1 MIEETLKKT
10 SPLKV
15 HFNSPCV
22 SRREMLL
29 TVYILPL
36 FHLIMHIDIY
46 PGTSAIVL
54 LLILNQLSTC
64 PLP

>member
-1 MIEETLKKT
+1 MIEETLKET

-15 HFNSPCV
+15 HFNSPHV
-22 SRREMLL
+22 SRRKMLL

-46 PGTSAIVL
+46 PGTLAIAL
-54 LLILNQLSTC
+54 LLIKIS
-64 PLP
+64 

>member
-1 MIEETLKKT
+1 MIEETLKEM

-22 SRREMLL
+22 SRKKMPL

-46 PGTSAIVL
+46 PGRSALAL
-54 LLILNQLSTC
+54 LLIKIS
-64 PLP
+64 

>member
-1 MIEETLKKT
+1 MIEETLKEM

-15 HFNSPCV
+15 HFNSPRV
-22 SRREMLL
+22 SRRKMLL

-46 PGTSAIVL
+46 PGTPAVAVL
-54 LLILNQLSTC
+54 I
-64 PLP
+64 

>member
-1 MIEETLKKT
+1 MIEETLKEM

-15 HFNSPCV
+15 HFNSPHV
-22 SRREMLL
+22 FRRKMLL

-46 PGTSAIVL
+46 PGTSVVAW
-54 LLILNQLSTC
+54 LLIKIS
-64 PLP
+64 